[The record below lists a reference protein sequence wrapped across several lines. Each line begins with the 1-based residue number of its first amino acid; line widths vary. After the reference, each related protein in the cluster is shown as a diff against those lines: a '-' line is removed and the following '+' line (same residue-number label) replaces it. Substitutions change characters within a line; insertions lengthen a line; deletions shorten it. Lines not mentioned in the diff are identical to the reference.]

1 MKMSNDVTIGIPVY
15 QAERFLARSLESALM
30 QSYPYIEFLMVND
43 GCTDGSMA
51 ILQNYQKDHPRGAAI
66 RIISHDHNLGV
77 SAARN
82 CIIEEASGTYL
93 YFMDADDVIA
103 ENTITLLVDQIR
115 QHEAEIV
122 FGSYE
127 KVGTDG
133 EREVYQ
139 YPELQ
144 LLEKDQLASFAYR
157 KYAGIQA
164 SACNYLVKTSL
175 LRAHYHRFID
185 TDYWEDLVFT
195 FDLVTY
201 VSRAVLLSDITYSY
215 LCHENSLS
223 RYQQRDRIPKDEI
236 LRNAKTVNHLRETS
250 VLLYNKVY
258 FPNRCYN
265 IVMTGFYMAC
275 NVLKRR
281 QNIVPSISN
290 SEIRALLVHPASFR
304 QICRFRQ
311 SRWKN
316 MAFYLMGQLPAG
328 LCVWM
333 ICCMGKIKKLI

>member
-1 MKMSNDVTIGIPVY
+1 MSYDVTIGVPVFE
-15 QAERFLARSLESALM
+15 AEKYLSRSLESALA
-30 QSYPYIEFLMVND
+30 QTYSSIEFLLVD
-43 GCTDGSMA
+43 DGSSDGSISM
-51 ILQNYQKDHPRGAAI
+51 IRTFQNHHSRGADI
-66 RIISHDHNLGV
+66 HIIHHDQNRGV

-82 CIIEEASGTYL
+82 RIIEEALGTYL

-103 ENTITLLVDQIR
+103 VNTITLLMDNIR
-115 QHEAEIV
+115 QYEAEMA

-127 KVGTDG
+127 KISTNG

-139 YPELQ
+139 YPRQQ
-144 LLEKDQLASFAYR
+144 LLGEDRLASFAYR

-175 LRAHYHRFID
+175 LRDHHHRFID

-195 FDLVTY
+195 FDLVTF
-201 VSRAVLLSDITYSY
+201 VSRAVLLPDITYSY

-223 RYQQRDRIPKDEI
+223 RYQQRNQITKEEI
-236 LRNAKTVNHLRETS
+236 LRNAKTVDHLRES
-250 VLLYNKVY
+250 SSLLYNKVY

-275 NVLKRR
+275 HVLKRR
-281 QNIVPSISN
+281 QDIAPPISD
-290 SEIRALLVHPASFR
+290 SEIRTMLAHPASLK
-304 QICRFRQ
+304 QICHFRQ

-316 MAFYLMGQLPAG
+316 LALYLLSRMPAEW
-328 LCVWM
+328 CVTLVR
-333 ICCMGKIKKLI
+333 CLGKMKKLV